1 MKNQLLFIAFFIL
14 SNLNAQIKITQIH
27 LNAGSFMD
35 IDNSK
40 NKISDF
46 SLLAPGSDIL
56 SQDFSA
62 YQQVG
67 YLNPGM
73 MMRDKSNLANSS
85 NFQSIQLGLSF
96 VKCPKGTLRIGIS
109 NVHNELL
116 NASGHY
122 YESHVIDTLFSSQT
136 GQMYYV
142 DSTISNNY
150 NGNYSNDQLR
160 LDAAYIFEVN
170 AGKRWAFHAGLGL
183 SIGMSYRS
191 TTRLRTEEYI
201 QPYSGYESTSNSQ
214 NIESESHGNFMVMG
228 GSAYIPLGINFK
240 LGNKR
245 EFWKPFVIYNE
256 FRPTIQLNSI
266 PNNTVKFN
274 VGFGSSLGLR
284 YNLPSN
290 K

>member
-1 MKNQLLFIAFFIL
+1 MKNQLLFIAFFIFT
-14 SNLNAQIKITQIH
+14 NLNAQIKITQIH

-35 IDNSK
+35 IDKSK

-96 VKCPKGTLRIGIS
+96 AKCPKGTLRIGIS

-214 NIESESHGNFMVMG
+214 NIESESYGNFMVMG

-274 VGFGSSLGLR
+274 VGFGSTLGLR

-290 K
+290 

>member
-1 MKNQLLFIAFFIL
+1 MKNQLLFIAFLTF

-27 LNAGSFMD
+27 INSGSFMD

-40 NKISDF
+40 NQLSDF

-56 SQDFSA
+56 SKDFSA
-62 YQQVG
+62 YETNAYYFSG
-67 YLNPGM
+67 GL
-73 MMRDKSNLANSS
+73 MRDNSFLSNSS
-85 NFQSIQLGLSF
+85 NFQSIQMGLSF
-96 VKCPKGTLRIGIS
+96 AKCPKGTLRIGIS
-109 NVHNELL
+109 NVHSELL
-116 NASGHY
+116 NTSGFN
-122 YESHVIDTLFSSQT
+122 YEGYVVDTLISSQT

-142 DSTISNNY
+142 DSTISNYY

-191 TTRLRTEEYI
+191 TTTLRAEEYI
-201 QPYSGYESTSNSQ
+201 QPYSGYEGTSNTQ
-214 NIESESHGNFMVMG
+214 NIESESYGNFMVMG

-274 VGFGSSLGLR
+274 VGFGSTLGLR

-290 K
+290 

>member
-1 MKNQLLFIAFFIL
+1 MKNQLLFFAFFIL

-35 IDNSK
+35 IDKSK

-96 VKCPKGTLRIGIS
+96 AKCPKGTLRFGIS

-214 NIESESHGNFMVMG
+214 NIESESYGNFMVMG

-274 VGFGSSLGLR
+274 VGFGSTLGLR

-290 K
+290 

>member
-1 MKNQLLFIAFFIL
+1 MKNQLLFIAFLTF

-27 LNAGSFMD
+27 INSGSFMD

-40 NKISDF
+40 NQLSDF

-56 SQDFSA
+56 SKDFSA
-62 YQQVG
+62 YQTNAYYFSG
-67 YLNPGM
+67 GL
-73 MMRDKSNLANSS
+73 MRDNSFLSNSS
-85 NFQSIQLGLSF
+85 NFQSIQMGLSF
-96 VKCPKGTLRIGIS
+96 AKCPKGTLRIGIS
-109 NVHNELL
+109 NVHSELL
-116 NASGHY
+116 NTSGFN
-122 YESHVIDTLFSSQT
+122 YEGYVVDTLISSQT

-142 DSTISNNY
+142 DSTISNYY

-191 TTRLRTEEYI
+191 TTTLRAEEYI
-201 QPYSGYESTSNSQ
+201 QPYSGFEGTSNTQ
-214 NIESESHGNFMVMG
+214 NIESESYGNFMVMG

-274 VGFGSSLGLR
+274 VGFGSTLGLR

-290 K
+290 

>member
-1 MKNQLLFIAFFIL
+1 MKNQLLFIAFLTF

-27 LNAGSFMD
+27 INSGSFMD

-40 NKISDF
+40 NQLSDF

-56 SQDFSA
+56 SKDFSA
-62 YQQVG
+62 YQTNG
-67 YLNPGM
+67 YYFSGGL
-73 MMRDKSNLANSS
+73 MRDNSFLSNSS

-96 VKCPKGTLRIGIS
+96 AKCPKGTLRIGIS
-109 NVHNELL
+109 NVHSELL
-116 NASGHY
+116 NTSGFN
-122 YESHVIDTLFSSQT
+122 YEGYVVDTLISSQT

-142 DSTISNNY
+142 DSTISNYY

-160 LDAAYIFEVN
+160 LDAAYIFEAN

-191 TTRLRTEEYI
+191 TTTLLTEEYI
-201 QPYSGYESTSNSQ
+201 QPYSGYEGTSNTQ
-214 NIESESHGNFMVMG
+214 NIESESYGNFMVMG

-274 VGFGSSLGLR
+274 VGFGSTLGLR

-290 K
+290 

>member
-1 MKNQLLFIAFFIL
+1 MKNQLLFFAFFIL

-35 IDNSK
+35 IDKSK

-96 VKCPKGTLRIGIS
+96 AKCPKGTLRIGIS

-214 NIESESHGNFMVMG
+214 NIESESYGNFMVMG

-274 VGFGSSLGLR
+274 VGFGSTLGLR

-290 K
+290 

>member
-274 VGFGSSLGLR
+274 VGFGSTLGLR
-284 YNLPSN
+284 YNLPI

>member
-214 NIESESHGNFMVMG
+214 NIESESYGNFMVMG

-274 VGFGSSLGLR
+274 VGFGSTLGLR
-284 YNLPSN
+284 YNLPI